1 MINHKLGVYAL
12 LLEINAWSG
21 PLLFENGSDALLLWY
36 LGVHALA
43 SLLLG
48 FFAWTLLPAHSTKPR
63 LPSILLFAGFSYAIP
78 VAGFAGV
85 LLAAITLRFYRR
97 PASPEQFDS
106 VQLPEFDPHQREPGA
121 FRQAGLRSVL
131 GNTQVPMS
139 SRLGAMVALQYVPG
153 RVSSPLLRDVL
164 TDPSEDIR
172 LLAYGMLDNQEK
184 RINRAIDEELKVF
197 NTESPDNMPPS
208 PEKIAAA
215 HRLSDLYWELVYQ
228 ELALGDLRKYAI
240 DESMRYCQLVLAQQP
255 DNAPL
260 NLRRGRLLHEAG
272 DLAGADAAYRRA
284 LTLGLPATRVLP
296 YQAELSFAQ
305 GDYREARRL
314 MQELANWSALPRL
327 RPIIDYWTAA

>member
-1 MINHKLGVYAL
+1 MINHKLGIYAL

-21 PLLFENGSDALLLWY
+21 PLFLESGSDALLLWY
-36 LGVHALA
+36 LGEHALA

-63 LPSILLFAGFSYAIP
+63 TPSILLFAGFCYAIP
-78 VAGFAGV
+78 IAGFIGA
-85 LLAAITLRFYRR
+85 LLAALTLRFYRR
-97 PASPEQFDS
+97 PANQEEFDS
-106 VQLPEFDPHQREPGA
+106 VRLPEFDPHQREPGV

-131 GNTQVPMS
+131 GNTQVPMT

-164 TDPSEDIR
+164 SDPSEDIR

-197 NTESPDNMPPS
+197 HAGQPENGALP

-240 DESMRYCQLVLAQQP
+240 DESMRYCQFVLAQQP

-272 DLAGADAAYRRA
+272 DLDGADAAYRRTLA
-284 LTLGLPATRVLP
+284 LGLPATRVLP
-296 YQAELSFAQ
+296 YQAELSFER
-305 GDYREARRL
+305 GNYLEARRL